1 MTSVQG
7 AVQET
12 ATVKATRVVPLSL
25 VTDSLVTDSLVTDTL
40 YPQHSNV
47 PVREVR
53 SPTAVYDVL
62 TLSIEQLE
70 YLEAISGAIVEAL
83 EQSVASDSPAERA
96 RVLARL
102 GRSHSAHWLALLR
115 EEAEQRHPRA
125 SGGQASDDD

>member
-12 ATVKATRVVPLSL
+12 ATVKATRVVPL
-25 VTDSLVTDSLVTDTL
+25 SLVTDSLVTDTL